1 MGATMELDTALIN
14 LAYVIY
20 VASALVRSL
29 VPLRLTLLGASIA
42 FIVYGIVA
50 DEPSVVLW
58 NVAFGVFSIW
68 ELVRIWREQRPVEMD
83 VEQRAAYEAVF
94 HQLTEQEFDRFW
106 HQSTREFH
114 ELENTL
120 THQGIAVTDLML
132 VTSGTATVHIDGRM
146 VATIGEHMFVGEMTL
161 VSGGPASATVIT
173 NHGAQLRRWSHS
185 ALDQIQETKPELATK
200 LWQILSRD
208 LSLKMN
214 RT

>member
-1 MGATMELDTALIN
+1 MSAVLTSLPSAGGHTALIN

-94 HQLTEQEFDRFW
+94 HQLTEQEFETVV
-106 HQSTREFH
+106 QMYAEAKNIATS
-114 ELENTL
+114 LGN
-120 THQGIAVTDLML
+120 GIERV
-132 VTSGTATVHIDGRM
+132 
-146 VATIGEHMFVGEMTL
+146 VATCIRNG
-161 VSGGPASATVIT
+161 
-173 NHGAQLRRWSHS
+173 N
-185 ALDQIQETKPELATK
+185 
-200 LWQILSRD
+200 RD
-208 LSLKMN
+208 E
-214 RT
+214 